1 MVSLRIILEIM
12 GFAELAAPLA
22 ELAVRAGR
30 LAQHSRRS
38 MVRELKPDG
47 SVVTN
52 GDRDTEV
59 FIRGELERLTPGL
72 PVWGEEFG
80 YAADAGEGVWLVDP
94 IDGTSNYAVGSPLW
108 GVSIGLVKGDQI
120 ELGVVALP
128 DLDEVYLAMRGGG
141 VCLNGEFLPPIPSG
155 MVQKHQLVGYCE
167 SVSRLNL
174 GVPGRQR
181 CSGAFVVE
189 GAWVATQRFRGMV
202 GIREHLYDV
211 APCALMGL
219 ELGGDVRYV
228 DGTPF
233 DIVPLKEGGRIER
246 PWIIFPS
253 DTGFRA

>member
-1 MVSLRIILEIM
+1 M
-12 GFAELAAPLA
+12 ALAAPLA

-30 LAQHSRRS
+30 LAQQARRQ
-38 MVRELKPDG
+38 MQLDLKPDG

-59 FIRGELERLTPGL
+59 FIRGELARLTPNL

-80 YAADAGEGVWLVDP
+80 YAEDTGNGVWLVDP

-108 GVSIGLVKGDQI
+108 GVSIGLVVEDQI

-128 DLDEVYLAMRGGG
+128 DLQEVYLAVRGGG
-141 VCLNGEFLPPIPSG
+141 VTLNGEFLPPIPPG
-155 MVQKHQLVGYCE
+155 PVERHHLVGYCE
-167 SVSRLNL
+167 SVSKLNL

-202 GIREHLYDV
+202 GVREHLYDV
-211 APCALMGL
+211 APCALMGE
-219 ELGGDVRYV
+219 ELGADVRYV

-233 DIVPLKEGGRIER
+233 EVQSLKAGGRIDK
-246 PWIIFPS
+246 PWVIFPADS
-253 DTGFRA
+253 GFVGSQR